1 MILKALKKSTFG
13 LKKTLLSQRERST
26 KFTDSA
32 IIRVLVK
39 VLNQGNTDGKDRF
52 KIQNENNQR
61 DFLDILKV

>member
-39 VLNQGNTDGKDRF
+39 VLNQGNADGKDRF

-61 DFLDILKV
+61 DFLDLLKV